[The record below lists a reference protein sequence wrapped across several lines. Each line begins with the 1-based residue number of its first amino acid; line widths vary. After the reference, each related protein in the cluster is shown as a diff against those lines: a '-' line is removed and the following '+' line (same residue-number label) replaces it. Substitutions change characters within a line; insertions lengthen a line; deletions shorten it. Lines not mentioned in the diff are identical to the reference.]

1 MNYELDLNNKVIV
14 ISGGAGLLGMT
25 YGKAI
30 TQCGAVAVLADVVST
45 EEFDMRLQTAN
56 FTKTDNVC
64 QVHMD
69 ITKEDSVR
77 EVQQQIIKKYGKID
91 ALVNN
96 AYPRN
101 SNYGK
106 EFFDVTYQD
115 FSENLSLNLGGYFV
129 TSKIFAEYF
138 KAQSAGNIINIAS
151 IYGVIAPRFD
161 IYENAG
167 FTMPVE
173 YAAIKSGV
181 IHLTRYMAK
190 LLGKDNIRVN
200 CISPGGI
207 YDSQPEEFVAAY
219 AKYTNRE
226 NMLDKEDIAG
236 TLLFLLSDLSKDITG
251 QNIVVDAGFTL

>member
-91 ALVNN
+91 ALV
-96 AYPRN
+96 
-101 SNYGK
+101 
-106 EFFDVTYQD
+106 
-115 FSENLSLNLGGYFV
+115 NLSLNLGGYFV